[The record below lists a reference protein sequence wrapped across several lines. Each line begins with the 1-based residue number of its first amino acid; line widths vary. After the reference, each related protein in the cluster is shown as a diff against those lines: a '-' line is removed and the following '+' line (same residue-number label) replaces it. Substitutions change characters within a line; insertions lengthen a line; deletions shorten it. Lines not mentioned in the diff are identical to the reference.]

1 MATKQAQYE
10 NQGGLL
16 VLSGTNQCAGYIF
29 NFADHGAF
37 QPDGKVE
44 TAQGPAQAEIDVHN
58 AILAKAELDHASEVG
73 KATFYLSWDQGQG
86 GTQSNYRV
94 SNWVGSWK
102 SPHCYV
108 RRGYSYGFG
117 RFETFWIWFTGPD
130 GKQWYGVLKGDMQ
143 CFNARRLKQQGK

>member
-1 MATKQAQYE
+1 MQTQYE
-10 NQGGLL
+10 NQGRLL
-16 VLSGTNQCAGYIF
+16 VIPGTNQCAGYIF
-29 NFADHGAF
+29 NFEGHGAY
-37 QPDGKVE
+37 QPIGKVE
-44 TAQGPAQAEIDVHN
+44 TPQGPTQAEIDAHN
-58 AILAKAELDHASEVG
+58 AILAKAELDHAIKVG

-130 GKQWYGVLKGDMQ
+130 GKQWYGVLKGDMR
-143 CFNARRLKQQGK
+143 CFNARRLKKQGK

>member
-1 MATKQAQYE
+1 MQTQYE

-16 VLSGTNQCAGYIF
+16 VKPGTNECAGYIF
-29 NFADHGAF
+29 NFTGHGAY
-37 QPDGKVE
+37 QPIGKVE
-44 TAQGPAQAEIDVHN
+44 TPQGPTQAEIDAHN

-143 CFNARRLKQQGK
+143 CFNARRIKKQGK

>member
-1 MATKQAQYE
+1 MQTQYE

-16 VLSGTNQCAGYIF
+16 VKPGTNECAGYIF
-29 NFADHGAF
+29 NFTGHGAY
-37 QPDGKVE
+37 QPIGKVE
-44 TAQGPAQAEIDVHN
+44 TPQGPTQAEIGAHN
-58 AILAKAELDHASEVG
+58 AILAKAELDHASKVG

-108 RRGYSYGFG
+108 RREYSYGFG

-130 GKQWYGVLKGDMQ
+130 GKQCIVTG
-143 CFNARRLKQQGK
+143 KQIGRAHV

>member
-1 MATKQAQYE
+1 MQTQYE

-16 VLSGTNQCAGYIF
+16 VKPGTNECAGYIF
-29 NFADHGAF
+29 NFTGHGAY
-37 QPDGKVE
+37 QPIGKVE
-44 TAQGPAQAEIDVHN
+44 TPQGPAQAEIDAHN

-108 RRGYSYGFG
+108 RRGDSYGFG

-143 CFNARRLKQQGK
+143 CFNARRLKGSKA

>member
-1 MATKQAQYE
+1 MQTQYE

-16 VLSGTNQCAGYIF
+16 VKPGTNECAGYIF
-29 NFADHGAF
+29 NFTGHGAY
-37 QPDGKVE
+37 QPIGKVE
-44 TAQGPAQAEIDVHN
+44 TPQGPAQAEIDVHN

-143 CFNARRLKQQGK
+143 CFNARRLKKQGK

>member
-1 MATKQAQYE
+1 MQTQYE

-16 VLSGTNQCAGYIF
+16 VVPGTNQCAGCIF
-29 NFADHGAF
+29 NFEGRRAY
-37 QPDGKVE
+37 QPIGKVE
-44 TAQGPAQAEIDVHN
+44 TPQGPTQAEIDAHN
-58 AILAKAELDHASEVG
+58 GLLARAELDHASEVG

-102 SPHCYV
+102 SPHCFV

-117 RFETFWIWFTGPD
+117 RFETFWIWFTGPSAPHHQTD
-130 GKQWYGVLKGDMQ
+130 Q
-143 CFNARRLKQQGK
+143 